1 MDIENL
7 KLNQEMISKD
17 IKKVKQDD
25 TSLLGLL
32 PPEDYSKL
40 IQIRIQIT
48 ISERIRLLEKVKKGK
63 KDL

>member
-1 MDIENL
+1 LDIENL